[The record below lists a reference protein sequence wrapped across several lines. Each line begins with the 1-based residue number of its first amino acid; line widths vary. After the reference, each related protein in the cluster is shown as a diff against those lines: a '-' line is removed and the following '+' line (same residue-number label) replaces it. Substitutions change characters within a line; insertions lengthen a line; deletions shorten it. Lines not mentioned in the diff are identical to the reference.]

1 MKQLKQWISIKWNK
15 NTYRLILIGIVL
27 INILLWLFASL
38 LASWIAPV
46 EYGNIVNTLWTSGL
60 DWMLGG
66 YDSSLPLSIR
76 IISIVVVLTSMVTFT
91 GGIIGY
97 LSSLFTE
104 IIDSTKTGRNNLFI
118 YDHILILNWNNK
130 ALELI
135 ADYQHD
141 DDATTIVVLSSQ
153 PKSEIEDAINRKL
166 FEHEHETKKHKN
178 INVIVREGEVFS
190 KSDLC
195 SVCIEKARSIII
207 LSDESLDNDASSN
220 DILSI
225 KTLMLVSNLNLRP
238 EQTIIIEVKSNKA
251 LNLITNHIAK
261 HAKMLDQIITILPD
275 ELMGRLIA
283 QTVLMEGLNK
293 VYGDLLS
300 FEGAEFNVAAKQDMQ
315 SYLETHSRA
324 IPIYTYQEQLYVLS
338 ESEEDVDSL
347 RSSPLTQYIPLK
359 PNVTSPYSE
368 IDLVIFG
375 KNNKLNYILDSIR
388 CYETEN
394 NAKVNVTLIK
404 SNDVNII
411 TESLGKLAKI
421 DKILILSADFLDHHQ
436 YDSDVLVTLLSI
448 QDAAERFKAEIIIE
462 LLDPKHLDIMQSYNI
477 KNTII
482 SSQYI
487 STLITQIS
495 KNRYLYPVIMQLLSY
510 ETIGSP
516 KSGEELESYPAHEL
530 FDMPFPLNF
539 KSASEFVYSVF
550 RSFKG
555 EYVILGLIK
564 NDILEIFLG
573 NLDQPRELIIEA
585 NDIVITVTR

>member
-1 MKQLKQWISIKWNK
+1 MKQLKRWISIKWNR
-15 NTYRLILIGIVL
+15 NTYRLILLGIVL
-27 INILLWLFASL
+27 INVLLWLFASL
-38 LASWIAPV
+38 LAAWISPG
-46 EYGNIVNTLWTSGL
+46 EYGNIVNTLWTAGL

-104 IIDSTKTGRNNLFI
+104 IIDSTKTGRSNLYV

-141 DDATTIVVLSSQ
+141 DDTTTIVVLSAQ
-153 PKSEIEDAINRKL
+153 PKGEIEDAINRKL
-166 FEHEHETKKHKN
+166 FEHAHETKNHKN

-190 KSDLC
+190 KSDLF

-207 LSDESLDNDASSN
+207 LSDESLDNDASNN

-238 EQTIIIEVKSNKA
+238 DQTIIVEVKSSKS

-293 VYGDLLS
+293 VYSDLLS
-300 FEGAEFNVAAKQDMQ
+300 FEGAEFNVAAKQDLQ
-315 SYLETHSRA
+315 FYLETHSRS
-324 IPIYTYQEQLYVLS
+324 IPLYKYHEQLYVLS

-347 RSSPLTQYIPLK
+347 RSSPLTHYISLK
-359 PNVTSPYSE
+359 PNKTSPYSE
-368 IDLVIFG
+368 IHLVIFG
-375 KNNKLNYILDSIR
+375 QNNKLNYILESIR
-388 CYETEN
+388 SYETEN

-404 SNDVNII
+404 SNNVNTI

-421 DKILILSADFLDHHQ
+421 DKILILSADFLDRHQ

-448 QDAAERFKAEIIIE
+448 QDAAERFKAEVIIE
-462 LLDPKHLDIMQSYNI
+462 LLDPKHLDILQSYNI

-495 KNRYLYPVIMQLLSY
+495 KNRYLYPLIMQLLSY
-510 ETIGSP
+510 ETNGSS
-516 KSGEELESYPAHEL
+516 KSGIELESYPAKEL
-530 FDMPFPLNF
+530 FDMSFPLTFN
-539 KSASEFVYSVF
+539 SASEFIYSVF
-550 RSFKG
+550 RSYKG

-564 NDILEIFLG
+564 NDILEIFQG

-585 NDIVITVTR
+585 DDIVVAVTK